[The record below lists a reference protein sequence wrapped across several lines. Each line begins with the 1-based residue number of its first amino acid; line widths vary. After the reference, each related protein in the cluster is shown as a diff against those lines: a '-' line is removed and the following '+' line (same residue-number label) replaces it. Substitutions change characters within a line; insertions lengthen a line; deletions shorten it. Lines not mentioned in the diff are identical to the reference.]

1 MARLFQRRNPVW
13 WIVVGSLFS
22 GAALLL
28 WFLLQALMVDPSLRE
43 RTGGWF
49 TPALSAAAVCLVLC
63 SVSGIRRLLILRRG
77 QPDPVRF
84 ATMRLLL
91 YCLCL
96 AVVVEVWQFQPY
108 HRLLALLSIGLGLG
122 LFAAILALAA
132 PLEKLLPSGPRR
144 LLDILLLNVC
154 VLLLAGECGLRLLAR
169 LRPSPLF
176 ARATADSEEWM
187 RQYRKPPGSIRNG
200 FRFNSEGYYDDE
212 FTPGTV
218 SDQVVV
224 VIGDSFSIGVVPH
237 HFHYTTVCE
246 RNLPGVSVQNRGI
259 ASIGPAE
266 YFQIVWREAPAQNP
280 GVVVISLFVG
290 NDIGDSFRWKPPPSL
305 IRTWFDRE
313 FLLTCVVTRRLSIL
327 YDEWRQADGPLIESA
342 DSGPLVAV
350 PSAMIEQWP
359 WLADPLLEKPEF
371 SVDTFEAIERRR
383 ARSVCVKNNWAYGRL
398 FTVLA
403 QIELAAGDLPLAFM
417 LIPDEF
423 QVEDPVWE
431 MVLAGGVDEPLERD
445 LPQRLIRQWLEER
458 DIPYLDLL
466 PPLRAEPPLPD
477 GRRHLY
483 HLRDTHLNARGNERV
498 GKLLA
503 RFLDDSGWVR
513 PK

>member
-1 MARLFQRRNPVW
+1 MVLA
-13 WIVVGSLFS
+13 SLAA

-28 WFLLQALMVDPSLRE
+28 WFLIMALFIDPSLRE
-43 RTGGWF
+43 RTGSWF
-49 TPALSAAAVCLVLC
+49 HLALLAAATFMVLC
-63 SVSGIRRLLILRRG
+63 AVSGIRRLLALCRG
-77 QPDPVRF
+77 RPEPVRL
-84 ATMRLLL
+84 ATLRLLL
-91 YCLCL
+91 YLLVL
-96 AVVVEVWQFQPY
+96 AVAANVWLFQPY

-122 LFAAILALAA
+122 LFAAVLTLEA
-132 PLEKLLPSGPRR
+132 PLRQMLPPRPLR

-154 VLLLAGECGLRLLAR
+154 VLLLAGECGLRLFAR

-187 RQYRKPPGSIRNG
+187 RQYRKPRGSVRNG
-200 FRFNSEGYYDDE
+200 FPFNSEGYYDEE
-212 FTPGTV
+212 FTPGTQEGRV
-218 SDQVVV
+218 AV

-246 RNLPGVSVQNRGI
+246 RELSGTSVQNRGI

-280 GVVVISLFVG
+280 SVVIISLFVG
-290 NDIGDSFRWKPPPSL
+290 NDVVDSFRWKPPPSL

-313 FLLTCVVTRRLSIL
+313 FLLTCEVTRRLGVL
-327 YDEWRQADGPLIESA
+327 YREWREAGGALIDSA
-342 DSGPLVAV
+342 ASGPIVSSPEDMVA
-350 PSAMIEQWP
+350 AWP

-371 SVDTFEAIERRR
+371 SADMFAGIEQRR
-383 ARSVCVKNNWAYGRL
+383 ALAICRRNDWAFSRL
-398 FTVLA
+398 FRVLE
-403 QIELAAGDLPLAFM
+403 QIDLAAHDLPLAFM

-423 QVEDPVWE
+423 QVEDAVWE
-431 MVLAGGVDEPLERD
+431 MVVSGVGDVTLERD
-445 LPQRLIRQWLEER
+445 RPQRLIRQWLEER
-458 DIPYLDLL
+458 GIPYLDLL
-466 PPLRAEPPLPD
+466 PHLREEPPLPD

-503 RFLDDSGWVR
+503 RFLLENGWAR
-513 PK
+513 PR